1 MAKKVDEDLNEIF
14 AVKLTRDVSNFPSDG
29 DLAYIRNKFDVAD
42 VVPVVVFDQSGK
54 WVSTHSQVSW
64 LNWIEQLTS
73 NQQVAGSSPAEITN
87 YIQCVMPIY
96 SFRNNKTGEEWE
108 ESMSYDESVKF
119 LEDNPHF
126 EKFPGGAPALVGGTG
141 DRTKTDDGFKEVL
154 SKIADANPN
163 SNLAS
168 DYGKKD
174 KKSVTV
180 RNAVQRVQKKLGGN
194 ISE

>member
-1 MAKKVDEDLNEIF
+1 
-14 AVKLTRDVSNFPSDG
+14 
-29 DLAYIRNKFDVAD
+29 
-42 VVPVVVFDQSGK
+42 
-54 WVSTHSQVSW
+54 
-64 LNWIEQLTS
+64 
-73 NQQVAGSSPAEITN
+73 
-87 YIQCVMPIY
+87 MPIY
-96 SFRNNKTGEEWE
+96 SIRNNDTGEVHE
-108 ESMSYDESVKF
+108 EMMSWDSLQEYLSANPNYESIITKA
-119 LEDNPHF
+119 
-126 EKFPGGAPALVGGTG
+126 PGLVQATG

-180 RNAVQRVQKKLGGN
+180 RNAVQRVQKKLKGN

>member
-1 MAKKVDEDLNEIF
+1 MGISA
-14 AVKLTRDVSNFPSDG
+14 
-29 DLAYIRNKFDVAD
+29 AD
-42 VVPVVVFDQSGK
+42 QY
-54 WVSTHSQVSW
+54 
-64 LNWIEQLTS
+64 L
-73 NQQVAGSSPAEITN
+73 
-87 YIQCVMPIY
+87 
-96 SFRNNKTGEEWE
+96 EE
-108 ESMSYDESVKF
+108 
-119 LEDNPHF
+119 NPHI
-126 EKFPGGAPALVGGTG
+126 ERFPNGAPALVGGTG

-180 RNAVQRVQKKLGGN
+180 RNAVQRVQKKLGNN

>member
-1 MAKKVDEDLNEIF
+1 
-14 AVKLTRDVSNFPSDG
+14 
-29 DLAYIRNKFDVAD
+29 
-42 VVPVVVFDQSGK
+42 
-54 WVSTHSQVSW
+54 
-64 LNWIEQLTS
+64 
-73 NQQVAGSSPAEITN
+73 
-87 YIQCVMPIY
+87 MPIY
-96 SFRNNKTGEEWE
+96 SIRNKKTGEEWE
-108 ESMSYDESVKF
+108 EMMTWSSLQEYLEANPQFESIITKA
-119 LEDNPHF
+119 
-126 EKFPGGAPALVGGTG
+126 PGIVGGTG
-141 DRTKTDDGFKEVL
+141 DRTKPDDGFKEVL

>member
-1 MAKKVDEDLNEIF
+1 
-14 AVKLTRDVSNFPSDG
+14 
-29 DLAYIRNKFDVAD
+29 
-42 VVPVVVFDQSGK
+42 
-54 WVSTHSQVSW
+54 
-64 LNWIEQLTS
+64 
-73 NQQVAGSSPAEITN
+73 
-87 YIQCVMPIY
+87 MPIY
-96 SFRNNKTGEEWE
+96 SIRNKKTGEEWE
-108 ESMSYDESVKF
+108 EIMSWSSLQEYLEANPQFESIITKA
-119 LEDNPHF
+119 
-126 EKFPGGAPALVGGTG
+126 PGIIGGTG

>member
-1 MAKKVDEDLNEIF
+1 
-14 AVKLTRDVSNFPSDG
+14 
-29 DLAYIRNKFDVAD
+29 
-42 VVPVVVFDQSGK
+42 
-54 WVSTHSQVSW
+54 
-64 LNWIEQLTS
+64 
-73 NQQVAGSSPAEITN
+73 
-87 YIQCVMPIY
+87 MPIY
-96 SFRNNKTGEEWE
+96 SFRNNTTGEEFE
-108 ESMSYDESVKF
+108 EMMSMSAADQY
-119 LEDNPHF
+119 LEENPHIERF
-126 EKFPGGAPALVGGTG
+126 IGKAPSLVQATG

-180 RNAVQRVQKKLGGN
+180 RNAVQRVQKKLKGN

>member
-1 MAKKVDEDLNEIF
+1 
-14 AVKLTRDVSNFPSDG
+14 
-29 DLAYIRNKFDVAD
+29 
-42 VVPVVVFDQSGK
+42 
-54 WVSTHSQVSW
+54 
-64 LNWIEQLTS
+64 
-73 NQQVAGSSPAEITN
+73 
-87 YIQCVMPIY
+87 MPIY
-96 SFRNNKTGEEWE
+96 SIRNKKTGEEWE
-108 ESMSYDESVKF
+108 EMMTWSSLQEYLES
-119 LEDNPHF
+119 NPEF
-126 EKFPGGAPALVGGTG
+126 ESIITKAPGLIGGTG

>member
-1 MAKKVDEDLNEIF
+1 
-14 AVKLTRDVSNFPSDG
+14 
-29 DLAYIRNKFDVAD
+29 
-42 VVPVVVFDQSGK
+42 
-54 WVSTHSQVSW
+54 
-64 LNWIEQLTS
+64 
-73 NQQVAGSSPAEITN
+73 
-87 YIQCVMPIY
+87 MPIY
-96 SFRNNKTGEEWE
+96 SFRNNKTGDEWE
-108 ESMSYDESVKF
+108 ENMSYDESVK
-119 LEDNPHF
+119 LLADNPHY
-126 EKFPGGAPALVGGTG
+126 EKFPGGAPAVVGGIG

-180 RNAVQRVQKKLGGN
+180 RNAVQRVQKKLGNN